1 MMNSTKM
8 MKKKVT
14 FAEKVKSRKQEVD
27 DEDLSDMPPQEGNE
41 EEVKERKD

>member
-14 FAEKVKSRKQEVD
+14 FAEKVKSRKQVD

>member
-14 FAEKVKSRKQEVD
+14 FAEKVKSRRQEVD
-27 DEDLSDMPPQEGNE
+27 DEDLSDMLPQEGNE